1 MLENWLATGNWTQ
14 EQWLV
19 ASILAFVVVAT
30 LVVIYR
36 LYAIFKMANTKRER
50 PNLRAAR
57 RLRR

>member
-1 MLENWLATGNWTQ
+1 MLENWLATSNWSQ
-14 EQWLV
+14 EQWLI

-36 LYAIFKMANTKRER
+36 LYAIFKMSTRKRER
-50 PNLRAAR
+50 PNLRGGR